1 RRSNSDA
8 ACRPCCESCG
18 AKTWWRAI
26 VHKSRPEKIPL
37 VGTTAVFR
45 AIPNPYPRKINRLR
59 VQETSKLPNAASNRL
74 TSARLQTVL
83 EWGDLHRCE
92 TDEGTCLPR
101 PTSVLV

>member
-74 TSARLQTVL
+74 TSVRWQLPQTVFKSHVTGAL
-83 EWGDLHRCE
+83 DGLDR
-92 TDEGTCLPR
+92 
-101 PTSVLV
+101 S